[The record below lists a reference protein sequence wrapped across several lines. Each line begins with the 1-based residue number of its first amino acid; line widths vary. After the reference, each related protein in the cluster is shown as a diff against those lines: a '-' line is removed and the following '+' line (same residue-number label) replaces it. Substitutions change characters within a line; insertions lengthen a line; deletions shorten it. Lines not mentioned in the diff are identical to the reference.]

1 MFERTDPPFPSF
13 SSFPSFHSCSC
24 LKPLQILQPTAPL
37 NQDGAKSRRTLNDMM
52 RCFEYVVRFATTA
65 GLEAVSQVSESG
77 LNTRDELV
85 YRFKHSLQQLMY
97 YVDNL
102 MIKQVP
108 TFVRVI
114 QDLAIENFTPVFEHL
129 KCIFDQG
136 ELGEIAR
143 GFIESVPHD
152 ESQRVSLRMKKLTMV
167 HSMMC
172 SSSEIFTK
180 ATSRAMCIA
189 PVVRMLQEFMHSRRP
204 GERIL
209 TVLILKELVQI
220 TYDAKSS
227 DDAWNLSCM
236 LPEITQLV
244 ATLMEEKKA
253 LYAPEQT
260 AAKAAVAGMTTS
272 STVSGD
278 DGGAGSSVPGV
289 TSRNGGGKE
298 NPSDKKSSTRRI
310 SIVGMPSI
318 AHGREGR
325 KSDIRLLRATSIA
338 SRLATSTGATNS
350 NVTSDY
356 EIDTFQILPMHVR
369 NNVCLLEHAVVSL
382 FDIIRMMT
390 ERQKKYFLSAIT
402 KTHRMR
408 FEFFANLLHISH
420 RMLAE
425 LGQEQKHVSAS
436 APGSAISNAMNT
448 AGMGGIS
455 SKKEMGEMFPSLWL
469 VMCIGEHQ
477 SELAILKWFQDM
489 AADEFLF
496 DVDEVEAEQRIAEA
510 QKQKMSLEQKQ
521 AQEGGGSGGKEAG
534 GAATSRTD
542 DKDKVDKDVLLAAE
556 LGGGLIDEFGAP
568 LVEEVGHD
576 DESEDDNR
584 PVSQMEKL
592 TLWDGF
598 LWLGVTLLN
607 VPNLKLEQMPKQK
620 REFAEKNFGDMRDA
634 VCESLVFLW
643 DKLAS
648 RKLAVIDQLSLPLL
662 RLTDS
667 GHERTR
673 EFGSSTYF
681 DMLRTEYA
689 DTKSLSMV
697 ENATI
702 DAVTSIVAE
711 RNEKMSALEDTCT
724 MRDGGKS
731 PGEGFLEL
739 FTNQLEQKF
748 RNDEQLRLDETLAAK
763 FLGGIKEL
771 FELLSTLSKYER
783 SADSSVF
790 EDERTASMLKV
801 RCLFFFLAS
810 CISCCQVLRFF
821 CSAHPFPT

>member
-1 MFERTDPPFPSF
+1 
-13 SSFPSFHSCSC
+13 
-24 LKPLQILQPTAPL
+24 
-37 NQDGAKSRRTLNDMM
+37 M
-52 RCFEYVVRFATTA
+52 RCFQYVVKFATTA
-65 GLEAVSQVSESG
+65 GLEAVSQVSTEQPAVRG
-77 LNTRDELV
+77 KIID
-85 YRFKHSLQQLMY
+85 RFKHSLQQLMY

-102 MIKQVP
+102 MLKQVP

-129 KCIFDQG
+129 EHIFDQT

-152 ESQRVSLRMKKLTMV
+152 ENQRVSLRMKKLTMV
-167 HSMMC
+167 HSMMR
-172 SSSEIFTK
+172 SSSGIFTRAK
-180 ATSRAMCIA
+180 SRAMCIA
-189 PVVRMLQEFMHSRRP
+189 PVVRMLQEFTHSHRP

-220 TYDAKSS
+220 THDASSS

-244 ATLMEEKKA
+244 ATLVEERKA
-253 LYAPEQT
+253 ALAPAQA
-260 AAKAAVAGMTTS
+260 AAKAAVAGMAA
-272 STVSGD
+272 VA
-278 DGGAGSSVPGV
+278 DG
-289 TSRNGGGKE
+289 RGGGEAAGASVLQRKDGAAGADSK
-298 NPSDKKSSTRRI
+298 PLSKMKSTRRV
-310 SIVGMPSI
+310 SIAGVPSI

-325 KSDIRLLRATSIA
+325 ISDMRLLRATSIA
-338 SRLATSTGATNS
+338 SRLATSTGATFVS
-350 NVTSDY
+350 AKSDY
-356 EIDTFQILPMHVR
+356 EIDTLQILPSRVR
-369 NNVCLLEHAVVSL
+369 ESVHLLEHAIVSM
-382 FDIIRMMT
+382 FEIIRMMT

-408 FEFFANLLHISH
+408 FEFFANLLHICH

-425 LGQEQKHVSAS
+425 LGQEKRRQNSKL
-436 APGSAISNAMNT
+436 
-448 AGMGGIS
+448 S
-455 SKKEMGEMFPSLWL
+455 SKTSMVGSNKDVGEMFPSLWL

-477 SELAILKWFQDM
+477 SQLAILKWFQDM

-496 DVDEVEAEQRIAEA
+496 DVDEIEAEQRVVEAREQEQQHSDEKDSQQEDIAPS
-510 QKQKMSLEQKQ
+510 MS
-521 AQEGGGSGGKEAG
+521 
-534 GAATSRTD
+534 TSESASK
-542 DKDKVDKDVLLAAE
+542 DKDALLAAE
-556 LGGGLIDEFGAP
+556 LGGGLLDSFGMP

-576 DESEDDNR
+576 DEDGLNEHNNR

-598 LWLGVTLLN
+598 MWLGVTLLN
-607 VPNLKLEQMPKQK
+607 VPNLKLEQMSKQK
-620 REFAEKNFGDMRDA
+620 RDFAQENFGDMRDT
-634 VCESLVFLW
+634 VCDVLVILW
-643 DKLAS
+643 EKLAS

-667 GHERTR
+667 GHARTR
-673 EFGSSTYF
+673 EFGSATYF

-689 DTKSLSMV
+689 DTQSLSMV

-711 RNEKMSALEDTCT
+711 RNEKMAAQEDTG
-724 MRDGGKS
+724 MVRDSSKS

-748 RNDEQLRLDETLAAK
+748 RDDEQLRKDQTLAAK

-801 RCLFFFLAS
+801 GLP
-810 CISCCQVLRFF
+810 VLLVCACVCVCVCACVCNVFIFF
-821 CSAHPFPT
+821 CLLFLPDTRISRFLHLRLF